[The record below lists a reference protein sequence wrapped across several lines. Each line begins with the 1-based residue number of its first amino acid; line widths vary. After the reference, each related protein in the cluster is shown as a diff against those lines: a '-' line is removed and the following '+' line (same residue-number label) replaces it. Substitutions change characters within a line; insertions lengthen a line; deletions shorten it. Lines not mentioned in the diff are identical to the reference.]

1 MTEKELYLLYRTAIT
16 ADDAWHSELIA
27 VYGDAASDARYDPK
41 RYAAT
46 PKLDD
51 LAAAK
56 IEADLA
62 WLNALAATREKGA
75 MA

>member
-1 MTEKELYLLYRTAIT
+1 MTNNHSLFQAAIDADNAFQAELV
-16 ADDAWHSELIA
+16 S
-27 VYGDAASDARYDPK
+27 VYGKDAGDARYD
-41 RYAAT
+41 YAKYTAT

-62 WLNALAATREKGA
+62 WLDASAKSRKA
-75 MA
+75 